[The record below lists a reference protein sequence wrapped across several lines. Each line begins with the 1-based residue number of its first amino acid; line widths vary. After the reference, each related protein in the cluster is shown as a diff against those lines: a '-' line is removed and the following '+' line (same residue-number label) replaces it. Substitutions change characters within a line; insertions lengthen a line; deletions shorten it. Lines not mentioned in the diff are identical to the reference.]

1 MDTKRQEYDNS
12 AKTRTVTRSCEN
24 SCIQGSNLISPAP
37 HFTMPPR
44 LRHNQI
50 TSISSLALLPSPP
63 SPPQC
68 ILAQSRHFSATSR
81 SNHLPSQRSVFFS
94 WVNGPGAVFKQA
106 GEEGPKYI
114 SAYDKYTWE
123 RKELEMDSPALTTP
137 YPLNRSFRSQS
148 VLSNQMREEIYSRV
162 KTQGKSVRQVSAE
175 LAVSLERVA
184 AVVRLKAVEKEWVD
198 SVCDFTF
205 LFCFFLSF
213 FVSVLYP
220 CYEEKN
226 QIFMINLEDLKQW
239 LSN

>member
-1 MDTKRQEYDNS
+1 MHLHTRTRVLCTLMDTKRQEYDNS
-12 AKTRTVTRSCEN
+12 AKTRAVTRSCEN
-24 SCIQGSNLISPAP
+24 SCIQGSNLISPAAP

-50 TSISSLALLPSPP
+50 TSISSLALPPP

-68 ILAQSRHFSATSR
+68 ILAQSRHFSGTPR

-198 SVCDFTF
+198 SVCGFTF
-205 LFCFFLSF
+205 LFCFFSF
-213 FVSVLYP
+213 PSPFPFYTPAMRRKIKFS
-220 CYEEKN
+220 
-226 QIFMINLEDLKQW
+226 
-239 LSN
+239 